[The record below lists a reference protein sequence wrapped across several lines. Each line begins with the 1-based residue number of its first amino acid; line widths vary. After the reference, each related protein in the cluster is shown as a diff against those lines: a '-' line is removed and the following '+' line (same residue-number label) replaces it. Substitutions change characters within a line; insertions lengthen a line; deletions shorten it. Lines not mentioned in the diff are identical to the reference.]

1 MSFHVRKETALWHR
15 EAILAMSSLLLAE
28 ISNFHNV
35 ATTSW
40 NFKFWQYCYY
50 KAAWNLK
57 SQTNPFVDTSSLCMQ
72 QYLISTCL
80 ISKLSAALFRFV
92 RAMSVNSSG
101 LGRLLPEV
109 KISECGNLTEEYA
122 LVRKAL
128 ERENQD
134 FIGIKFYECSRPFF
148 YLWSWKL
155 WTKERVLQIFIQLL
169 MQSWQSLISLL
180 MHGEDRCKLSSQ
192 I

>member
-1 MSFHVRKETALWHR
+1 M
-15 EAILAMSSLLLAE
+15 LLLLPCVKFE
-28 ISNFHNV
+28 ISNQPVCWH
-35 ATTSW
+35 
-40 NFKFWQYCYY
+40 
-50 KAAWNLK
+50 LL
-57 SQTNPFVDTSSLCMQ
+57 SLCAAAFDLNMSHFQ
-72 QYLISTCL
+72 PVR
-80 ISKLSAALFRFV
+80 AALFRLV

-180 MHGEDRCKLSSQ
+180 MHGEDRCFQVRLSKLASSKMRKLKSLQ
-192 I
+192 APNWQVTSMTIWHDVWPEKMMT

>member
-15 EAILAMSSLLLAE
+15 EAILAMSSLLAR
-28 ISNFHNV
+28 
-35 ATTSW
+35 SW
-40 NFKFWQYCYY
+40 NFKFQQCC
-50 KAAWNLK
+50 WNLK